1 MFSSPTFTGTVSGVT
16 ATHVGLGNVANESKA
31 TMFASPTFTG
41 TVAGVTAT
49 HVGLGSVTN
58 ESKATMFSS
67 PTFTG
72 TVAGVT
78 ATHVGLGSVT
88 NESKATMFSSP
99 TFTGTVSVTGDIV
112 ATGNITAY
120 STSDIRLKENIQLI
134 PNALG
139 KLEQIRGVTFDWTAE
154 EIARRGGED
163 SYFVRKH
170 DVGVIAQEI
179 EMVLPEI
186 VGTRDNGMKAVQYE
200 KLTALLIESVKEIS
214 AKVKSLEQELNLIK
228 IK

>member
-1 MFSSPTFTGTVSGVT
+1 MTSAGASISLVSSNNNSLGTITFTTVGATFSGTVAGTNLSGT
-16 ATHVGLGNVANESKA
+16 NTGDQTLPTLASLGAA
-31 TMFASPTFTG
+31 PTASPTFTG
-41 TVAGVTAT
+41 TLNAA
-49 HVGLGSVTN
+49 
-58 ESKATMFSS
+58 
-67 PTFTG
+67 
-72 TVAGVT
+72 
-78 ATHVGLGSVT
+78 
-88 NESKATMFSSP
+88 
-99 TFTGTVSVTGDIV
+99 DIV

-139 KLEQIRGVTFDWTAE
+139 KLEQIRGVTFVWTAE
-154 EIARRGGED
+154 EISRRGGED

-200 KLTALLIESVKEIS
+200 KLTALLIESVKELS
-214 AKVKSLEQELNLIK
+214 VKVTSLEQQLNLLK